1 MNGTES
7 STSSVIRLSRRLDI
21 REHELSEQTSTA
33 PSSNV
38 LQPWFDLSHLRADVL
53 AGVTTGVVAL
63 PLALAFGE
71 ASGAGPMAGLWGA
84 IILGFVA
91 ALLGGTPTLASGPTG
106 PMVVVFA
113 GIFVALN
120 GDPAQVF
127 AAVLLGGI
135 LQVLMGL
142 AGLGKYIALVPY
154 PVVSGFMSG
163 IGVVILSLQVSRLFG
178 HEPGSSG
185 TIPALTAIPHAVANP
200 NWPALALGLLALV
213 VVFIWPKR
221 WARVL
226 PGSLA
231 ALIAGTVASG
241 FVTGAPLLGAI
252 PTGFPALVVPSLSSE
267 TFLLV
272 LESAVILAALGSIDT
287 LITALVA
294 DNMTATRHV
303 SRQELVG
310 QGVGNALSGL
320 FGAVPGAGATMRTV
334 VNIRAGARTR
344 LSGMTHAAVL
354 LAVVIALA
362 PLASRVP
369 HAVLAGI
376 LIKVGYDIIDWTYI
390 RRAHRGPRW
399 DLLLMALVLGLT
411 VFVDLITAVA
421 VGVLAAALAF
431 VKQLGDVQIAARKSS
446 PGRNFT
452 AEEATL
458 FEAARGR
465 VTWFN
470 FADGP
475 LSFAAAADLGHHV
488 REHARDGA
496 GTIALD
502 FSSVP
507 FLDLSA
513 AMAVQT
519 ICTDARAAGRQVW
532 LVATN
537 ADVSRVLSTLEIDR
551 ATGEGARFATRVDA
565 LRRAAA
571 LSQPVASGG

>member
-1 MNGTES
+1 MVEPISVES
-7 STSSVIRLSRRLDI
+7 N
-21 REHELSEQTSTA
+21 
-33 PSSNV
+33 NV
-38 LQPWFDLSHLRADVL
+38 LRPWFGLSHVRADLL

-84 IILGFVA
+84 IILGFIA

-113 GIFVALN
+113 GIFTALN
-120 GDPAQVF
+120 GDPSQVF

-142 AGLGKYIALVPY
+142 AGLGQYIRLVPY

-163 IGVVILSLQVSRLFG
+163 IGVVIISLQVSRLFG
-178 HEPGSSG
+178 HEPEGGG
-185 TIPALTAIPHAVANP
+185 TIPALTAIPGAMANP
-200 NWPALALGLLALV
+200 NWPALGLGLLAIGT
-213 VVFIWPKR
+213 VFVWPKR

-231 ALIAGTVASG
+231 ALVAGTVASG
-241 FVTGAPLLGAI
+241 FLIGAPLLGEI
-252 PTGFPALVVPSLSSE
+252 PTGLPALVLPSLSSE

-272 LESAVILAALGSIDT
+272 LESAVVLAALGSIDT

-294 DNMTATRHV
+294 DNLTATRHV
-303 SRQELVG
+303 SRQELIG
-310 QGVGNALSGL
+310 QGVGNAVAGL

-344 LSGMTHAAVL
+344 LSGMTHAAL
-354 LAVVIALA
+354 LFVVVVALA
-362 PLASRVP
+362 PVASQVP

-421 VGVLAAALAF
+421 VGVVAAALAF
-431 VKQLGDVQIAARKSS
+431 VKQLADVQIAARRAS
-446 PGRNFT
+446 PSQYFT
-452 AEEATL
+452 AEEAAL
-458 FEAARGR
+458 FEAARAR

-475 LSFAAAADLGHHV
+475 LSFGAAADLGHHV
-488 REHARDGA
+488 REQARGGA
-496 GTIALD
+496 STIALD

-507 FLDLSA
+507 FLDVSA

-519 ICTDARAAGRQVW
+519 ILTDARAAGRQVW
-532 LVATN
+532 LVAAN
-537 ADVSRVLSTLEIDR
+537 PDVARVLSTLEIDR
-551 ATGEGARFATRVDA
+551 SVGDDARFSRRLDA
-565 LRRAAA
+565 LTTAAT
-571 LSQPVASGG
+571 LSRPSIGAAGE